1 MKKIFIGLAVF
12 LIMLIAGTIV
22 LYRRSVA
29 PYNNSKNQAFE
40 YAMTHSEIITPEEFY
55 WYNDSETFFAVVG
68 KTEEE
73 TELVVLINQD
83 NGETTSIP
91 AEETITKQQAIQRT
105 REARQPEKILEARIG
120 MDNNTPI
127 WEVSYRNENGRLG
140 YYILNLE
147 DGEWLK
153 TIDNI

>member
-1 MKKIFIGLAVF
+1 
-12 LIMLIAGTIV
+12 
-22 LYRRSVA
+22 
-29 PYNNSKNQAFE
+29 
-40 YAMTHSEIITPEEFY
+40 MTHSEIITPEEFY

-91 AEETITKQQAIQRT
+91 VEETITKQQAIQRT
-105 REARQPEKILEARIG
+105 REARQPAKILEARIG

-140 YYILNLE
+140 YYILNLK